1 MLFVVNSKIVTLVH
15 WKEIFDRLH
24 MNFTSLLII
33 FAFIDHANDN
43 TPFVVKDDTADV
55 KLALEEEDKKLYLV
69 L

>member
-1 MLFVVNSKIVTLVH
+1 
-15 WKEIFDRLH
+15 

>member
-1 MLFVVNSKIVTLVH
+1 
-15 WKEIFDRLH
+15 

-33 FAFIDHANDN
+33 FAVIDHANDN